1 MNNTHP
7 VPSRLFDTIRVANEH
22 NIATIT
28 LARAEKRN
36 ALNDVM
42 IRELTE
48 AISFFNKNGFC
59 RAMILRGEG
68 VAFCA
73 GADLEYIQKLSSYSL
88 IQNQEDSRNLMQLFR
103 SIYEC
108 RKPII
113 ALVNGPA
120 LAGGCGL
127 ATVCDFIFAGKEK
140 AQFGYTESRIGFVPA
155 IVLLFLIRRIG
166 EGRARE
172 LVMSG
177 KIITAEEAK
186 QIGMITETMDDS
198 KLEKFTYAFV
208 EQLIEQNSGSSL
220 ALCKEMFVNISDMET
235 TKALEYAAMMNALA
249 RMTDDCKKGIAA
261 FLKKEKIKW

>member
-1 MNNTHP
+1 MSITNTI
-7 VPSRLFDTIRVANEH
+7 PSRLFDTIRVENE
-22 NIATIT
+22 NTIATIT
-28 LARAEKRN
+28 LARADKRN

-42 IRELTE
+42 VRELTE
-48 AISFFNKNGFC
+48 AFSFFNRNGLC
-59 RAMILRGEG
+59 RVIILRGEG
-68 VAFCA
+68 TAFCA
-73 GADLEYIQKLSSYSL
+73 GADLEYLQKLSNYSL
-88 IQNQEDSRNLMQLFR
+88 IQNQDDSRNLMQLFR
-103 SIYEC
+103 SMYES

-113 ALVNGPA
+113 AMVNGPA

-177 KIITAEEAK
+177 KILSSIDAK
-186 QIGMITETMDDS
+186 DFHLITEVVDDI
-198 KLEKFTYAFV
+198 KLEKFTYSFA
-208 EQLIEQNSGSSL
+208 EQLIEQNSSSSL

-249 RMTDDCKKGIAA
+249 RMTDDCKKGIDG
-261 FLKKEKIKW
+261 FLKKEKVVW